1 MTSRRFLT
9 LLVVLLAFAL
19 VTGACSRG
27 AEPAG
32 PASAPRSILPT
43 GTAVPLVTGTTTAAR
58 GSTVVAPYALPTRE
72 VPFTVALPAGTEGP
86 VWVRVFGVGQWDFAR
101 SVELTPTGDGDWT
114 ASVPLEE
121 GALVRYA
128 YDRADLADFESLL
141 ARREAPA
148 ISHDTIWRIVH
159 VAPELSAVR
168 DTVAMWADARAP
180 VPAGSV
186 SGLVTDTLT
195 GLSVMDA
202 EVAIGGMHTA
212 TDFDGR
218 YRLEGVAA
226 GEQRVTVHR
235 ASGDYLSASQ
245 AVMVEVGA
253 TVEVPVRITPARPLT
268 VQIQALLPD
277 DVPAAAAIKIYGN
290 AWQTGGHFYQ
300 APGQPEGLLLPVATP
315 VRGQERE
322 RVMLSLDLYEG
333 QPVTYRYTLASP
345 SHGSEVR
352 LEGEQ
357 TPRSFVARRSKRVRV
372 DEIEGFRPF
381 DAVEV
386 VLRVRVPANT
396 PGDVPVQFSMGPSHW
411 LNRDTDGTW
420 TTVLYGRPGETLTYA
435 LRLGDGIEV
444 GADASPDAVDGVRSL
459 EVPEADTTFDVT
471 VTDWVGLPGVAQLPP
486 GERSTVRFRVSV
498 PAGTTEGSRLQLIG
512 NRDLRD
518 GVELEPVAGDPT
530 LFEGE
535 AVLAGGRYQY
545 EIWRNSGEA
554 APLSSARFGTLD
566 VTLVEHT
573 VNDWV
578 SGWAGEAPE
587 TNGRESRFEGGYY
600 LPDYWSPGF
609 AAFTRPTFDAIEA
622 RREGLVALSSVW
634 SYGQTRPQPAV
645 EPRPLFAP
653 SVATPREAL
662 VEQGK
667 LARRSA
673 LPIVLAPQF
682 NMEMT
687 IGGGAA
693 LSVPKTQQWID
704 GWLREAERLW
714 LWNAEVAEAINADVL
729 LLPGP
734 TFHVFDQPDWFP
746 SRQSFEDFDQALI
759 SLIDEVRLRYD
770 GRVLMSGGQT
780 ALTAPGNADLVGV
793 TSFDIGHP
801 LLDPGASVAQWRAGY
816 EALLSARLDPIH
828 DAWERPV
835 FIYQLQVPSRPAFGD
850 PTGEYAQ
857 ARQLE
862 GMMQALVTRSWVVGA
877 LSWSYAMFD
886 TPAWAGDG
894 VRGRLAEAVLLK
906 HFELFNPADI
916 PGFTD

>member
-1 MTSRRFLT
+1 M
-9 LLVVLLAFAL
+9 
-19 VTGACSRG
+19 
-27 AEPAG
+27 
-32 PASAPRSILPT
+32 
-43 GTAVPLVTGTTTAAR
+43 
-58 GSTVVAPYALPTRE
+58 VAPYALPTRE

-333 QPVTYRYTLASP
+333 QPVTYRYTFASP

-609 AAFTRPTFDAIEA
+609 AALTRPTFDAIEA

-734 TFHVFDQPDWFP
+734 TFYVFDQPDWFP

-816 EALLSARLDPIH
+816 EALLTARLDPIH